1 MTEVAFV
8 LGTESEAVRLA
19 PVIRA
24 CERRGVDHAVIHTGE
39 HGAETLERSVFD
51 GFDVPSPDIALDV
64 GSGPH
69 GRQTGTMLAA
79 IERALAETDPA
90 VAVVH
95 GDTNSALAG
104 AVAASKMRPKVAH
117 VEAGLRSFD
126 RSAPAETNRVIADHV
141 ADYLFATTEK
151 ARWYL
156 VREGVTELRI
166 TVTGS
171 TAVDALERV
180 RDRSRPERE
189 VLDEFGIRAGGFLL
203 VDVRRRGNADDPG
216 RFRAVL
222 DGAARAG
229 SAHGLEVVRPVR
241 PRARERSGEVVP
253 DGPAPVRTVE
263 PRRYAAF
270 VRLLSASAAVVTDSS
285 CVQEEACI
293 LGTPCVTVQNATERS
308 ETTEVGANRLGAR
321 DPDGVCR
328 SVTEALES
336 DGEWENPYGTGG
348 AAERVLGALPVDAE
362 RGEIVR

>member
-39 HGAETLERSVFD
+39 HDAETIERAVFD
-51 GFDVPSPDIALDV
+51 EFDLQSPDITLDV

-69 GRQTGTMLAA
+69 GKQTGAMLAA

-104 AVAASKMRPKVAH
+104 AVAASKMPPKVVH
-117 VEAGLRSFD
+117 LEAGLRSFD

-141 ADYLFATTEK
+141 ADHLFTTTEE

-166 TVTGS
+166 TVSGS
-171 TAVDALERV
+171 TAVDALDRV
-180 RDRSRPERE
+180 RDRSRPESE
-189 VLDEFGIRAGGFLL
+189 VLDEFGLRADGFLL
-203 VDVRRRGNADDPG
+203 VDVRRRENAGDAE

-229 SAHGLEVVRPVR
+229 SARGLEVVCPVR
-241 PRARERSGEVVP
+241 PRVRERAEGVPP
-253 DGPAPVRTVE
+253 DGPVPVRTVD

-293 LGTPCVTVQNATERS
+293 LGTPCVTVRNATERS
-308 ETTEVGANRLGAR
+308 ETIEADANRLGPR
-321 DPDGVCR
+321 DPDGVRR

-336 DGEWENPYGTGG
+336 DGEWKSPYGTGG

-362 RGEIVR
+362 RGEIAR

>member
-1 MTEVAFV
+1 MTAVAFV

-39 HGAETLERSVFD
+39 HGTETLERAVLD
-51 GFDVPSPDIALDV
+51 GLDVPSPDIALDV

-69 GRQTGTMLAA
+69 GRQTGAMLAA
-79 IERALAETDPA
+79 VERALAETDPA

-104 AVAASKMRPKVAH
+104 AIAASKMRPKVAH
-117 VEAGLRSFD
+117 VAAGLRSFD
-126 RSAPAETNRVIADHV
+126 RSASAETNRVIADHV
-141 ADYLFATTEK
+141 ADYLFVSTEE

-166 TVTGS
+166 TVAGS

-180 RDRSRPERE
+180 RDRSRPQSE
-189 VLDEFGIRAGGFLL
+189 VLDAFGLREGGFLL
-203 VDVRRRGNADDPG
+203 VDVRRRENADDPE

-241 PRARERSGEVVP
+241 PQARERAEAVDP
-253 DGPAPVRTVE
+253 DERARVRTVE

-270 VRLLSASAAVVTDSS
+270 VRLLSASAAVVTDAS

-293 LGTPCVTVQNATERS
+293 LGTPCVTVRNATERS
-308 ETTEVGANRLGAR
+308 ETTEIGANRLTPH
-321 DPDGVCR
+321 DSDGVRR

-336 DGEWENPYGTGG
+336 DGEWESPYGTGG

-362 RGEIVR
+362 REEIVR